1 MELQDAG
8 DLNKLCTNPVVRA
21 AVKAD
26 MDGVARQAQVLFFH
40 HLSAEMDDVHLYLY
54 THTC

>member
-26 MDGVARQAQVLFFH
+26 MDAVAREAQVLFFH
-40 HLSAEMDDVHLYLY
+40 HFSGEMDIHLYIY
-54 THTC
+54 IHTY